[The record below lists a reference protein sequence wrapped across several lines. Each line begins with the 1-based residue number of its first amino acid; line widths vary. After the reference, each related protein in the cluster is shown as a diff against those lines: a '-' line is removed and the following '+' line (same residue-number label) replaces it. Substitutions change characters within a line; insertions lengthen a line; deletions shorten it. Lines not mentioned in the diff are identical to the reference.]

1 MEQEQFSELKSKLDA
16 LKERVSSQYEAQS
29 ARTTPPPSEWNEKQT
44 ENYIIEPFMRDLGFN
59 LQDPNSPIAAI
70 PEFDRGVRSSS
81 TRVDYALLLNSQPV
95 MLVECKQLGEPLDKH
110 VNQLDEYFRAPG
122 GQINTVKIGI
132 LSNGDEFRFYT
143 DSKDPNV
150 MDPEPYWMFKLSK
163 LSDGD
168 VETLLHYAVK
178 NLKNTLDDLPATVY
192 ASRLKRWLIERNEEE
207 LDWLYKATAKEIKT
221 GAKAGGED
229 RKNAEKIWTL
239 IFPANKIKEN
249 LNPPEAEQKAS
260 ETEAKDEKFEQE
272 ISLADCPNDISSLNL
287 KISGYSFEGSG
298 IEDVKNWSD
307 MMVEVIAALC
317 KKYDLPSHLEISK
330 ESTWLRH
337 TWDRPSGGD
346 SGHQNW
352 VKVTDDCEIMVSI
365 DNNRKISKLKKCFEA
380 VGISPSELIFFLR

>member
-1 MEQEQFSELKSKLDA
+1 MRHNPREQH
-16 LKERVSSQYEAQS
+16 
-29 ARTTPPPSEWNEKQT
+29 PPPSGWNEKQT

-59 LQDPNSPIAAI
+59 LQDPNNPEAAI
-70 PEFDRGVRSSS
+70 PEFDRGVRSSA

-168 VETLLHYAVK
+168 VETLLHYTVK

-192 ASRLKRWLIERNEEE
+192 ASRLKRWLIERDEEE
-207 LDWLYKATAKEIKT
+207 LAWLYKATAKEIKT
-221 GAKAGGED
+221 GGRSGGED
-229 RKNAEKIWTL
+229 MKNAKKIWTL
-239 IFPANKIKEN
+239 IFPATKIKEN
-249 LNPPEAEQKAS
+249 LNPPEVEQKNS
-260 ETEAKDEKFEQE
+260 ETETKDEELEQE
-272 ISLADCPNDISSLNL
+272 ISLADCPSDISSLNL
-287 KISGYSFEGSG
+287 KISGYSFAGSD
-298 IEDVKNWSD
+298 IEEKNWSN
-307 MMVEVIAALC
+307 MMGEVITTLC
-317 KKYDLPSHLEISK
+317 KKYDLLSHLEISR

-337 TWDRPSGGD
+337 TCDRPSGEN
-346 SGHQNW
+346 SGTW
-352 VKVTDDCEIMVSI
+352 VKVTDDCEVKVS
-365 DNNRKISKLKKCFEA
+365 DNNNYKISKLKKCFEA